1 MHKGLIAGQISQAAC
16 QRLAR
21 REEKVFSPMR
31 NGEKEGG
38 GTRSMAVSDVWFS
51 ND

>member
-1 MHKGLIAGQISQAAC
+1 
-16 QRLAR
+16 LAR

-31 NGEKEGG
+31 NGEKGGGG